1 MAVDGGTDGEGSH
14 VLDIVF
20 GNVFLKPGV
29 NFGRVKVVW
38 RDGVV
43 GREDQVLVTTA
54 GSRVGW

>member
-1 MAVDGGTDGEGSH
+1 MAVDGGADREGSH

-20 GNVFLKPGV
+20 GDVLLKPRV
-29 NFGRVKVVW
+29 YFCRVKVVW